1 MKNFQENL
9 FILLASAL
17 CGLCAFQW
25 HAETVQ
31 RNEIETLNRMVFQ
44 RNTDIQGYTNSIAV
58 LSHQVEQMDAN
69 IAEIKATAAT
79 NGELVV
85 SQKAAMARL
94 QFANENL
101 TNTVTQYTAAVD
113 ALESKLKEAYA
124 GVAKQ
129 NEAITNL
136 IAQRDEFVQKL
147 NDSVKDRNRVVAK
160 YNDLV
165 KEINPANGKQV
176 NDPK

>member
-1 MKNFQENL
+1 
-9 FILLASAL
+9 
-17 CGLCAFQW
+17 
-25 HAETVQ
+25 
-31 RNEIETLNRMVFQ
+31 
-44 RNTDIQGYTNSIAV
+44 
-58 LSHQVEQMDAN
+58 
-69 IAEIKATAAT
+69 
-79 NGELVV
+79 
-85 SQKAAMARL
+85 MARL
-94 QFANENL
+94 QLANENL